1 MVRIGFSDTPVEVND
16 QRLLEDDVVFDFASQ
31 SVVIKNKRLNFSQ
44 LKDELD
50 PETADSLTSL
60 STLGINNLVNKI
72 NEQFDLINSKLGEQQ
87 EFVHQE
93 EFKETDAEEDK
104 IYYILKD

>member
-60 STLGINNLVNKI
+60 STLGISNLVNKI
-72 NEQFDLINSKLGEQQ
+72 NEQLELINSKLGEQ
-87 EFVHQE
+87 
-93 EFKETDAEEDK
+93 
-104 IYYILKD
+104 